1 MGNILIILNLYK
13 SMKKQQN
20 RLGTSILRTI
30 ANKNAMNFATRRLLH
45 DYYEIQNCKTPTVGV
60 VACPFDDNLF

>member
-1 MGNILIILNLYK
+1 
-13 SMKKQQN
+13 MKKQQN